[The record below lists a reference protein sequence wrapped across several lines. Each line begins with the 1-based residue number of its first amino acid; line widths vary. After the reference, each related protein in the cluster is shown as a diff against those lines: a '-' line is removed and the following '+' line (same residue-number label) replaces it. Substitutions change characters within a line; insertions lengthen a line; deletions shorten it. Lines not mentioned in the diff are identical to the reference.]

1 MQFLKYD
8 IKKQGKYI
16 WFTYRM
22 LLNWKKK
29 TVHLYTQILRTCLDI
44 YDLYLQTLQKI
55 FKNKHSSLVHM
66 K

>member
-1 MQFLKYD
+1 MVYLSNV
-8 IKKQGKYI
+8 IK
-16 WFTYRM
+16 
-22 LLNWKKK
+22 LEKK